1 MGQIILTCK
10 KFFLTLFFFLIS
22 FQVFS
27 KEAEKNN
34 YGNYLSWNFARQ
46 TGDVDR
52 IKDLFVNVKIHEIAP
67 NLLEEVF
74 FESVVFNEWSEA
86 RKISDF
92 ILKQDEINFTAN
104 LFNFVDEFLKK
115 NDQSKKFI
123 KKIDTNH
130 FDSNF
135 IKVLLL
141 WSSNSIKEIDDINNN
156 IDCIPLICLHS
167 GIFLML
173 SNDKTK
179 AENYFNKLL
188 HSKFASYRIKELL
201 LNNYLELKRFDVAEN
216 ILNDLNELELNFKNL
231 DSKYFLKKSYFLN
244 PVLNNQH
251 GLAEVFYNISSWY
264 YSKDLYKYA
273 AFFGKIALR
282 LRPDFNAMKLLLV
295 GSYEKLGYRKLAIES
310 LKGINENNL
319 YFLKFFKIKISL
331 FEEISE
337 NEEILNDL
345 KKLVK
350 KFPKNLEMKIL
361 LADKLRSIG
370 DYNGSIKYYTEIIED
385 IVVDDKWS
393 VYYSRGIAYER
404 SNQWQD
410 AENDL
415 KQALKLKPNDPYVL
429 NYLAYSWLDRNTNVN
444 QALELLKMAVEIEP
458 SDAYITDS
466 LGWAYYLSGF
476 IEKSIYFL
484 EKAVSLS
491 PNDSTLNDHLGDAY
505 WKAGRTNEAL
515 SQWKRVLIFD
525 PSFKKKEYVRQK
537 IEKGL

>member
-216 ILNDLNELELNFKNL
+216 ILNDLNELECVGDFVYANVWHWEWIFIIDLNSGMVVGTIDAAPLFP
-231 DSKYFLKKSYFLN
+231 DPS
-244 PVLNNQH
+244 PGVLN
-251 GLAEVFYNISSWY
+251 GIAYDISNDTFW
-264 YSKDLYKYA
+264 LTGKYWPVIHQVQ
-273 AFFGKIALR
+273 FRIANVN
-282 LRPDFNAMKLLLV
+282 DNA
-295 GSYEKLGYRKLAIES
+295 GDISED
-310 LKGINENNL
+310 INENSINEGLDNSVLTQNL
-319 YFLKFFKIKISL
+319 FLFTLSCCAGLLTYIFWGNGFFSPTTKREIDNPPVAASKG
-331 FEEISE
+331 EEDE
-337 NEEILNDL
+337 
-345 KKLVK
+345 
-350 KFPKNLEMKIL
+350 
-361 LADKLRSIG
+361 
-370 DYNGSIKYYTEIIED
+370 
-385 IVVDDKWS
+385 
-393 VYYSRGIAYER
+393 
-404 SNQWQD
+404 
-410 AENDL
+410 
-415 KQALKLKPNDPYVL
+415 
-429 NYLAYSWLDRNTNVN
+429 
-444 QALELLKMAVEIEP
+444 
-458 SDAYITDS
+458 
-466 LGWAYYLSGF
+466 
-476 IEKSIYFL
+476 
-484 EKAVSLS
+484 
-491 PNDSTLNDHLGDAY
+491 
-505 WKAGRTNEAL
+505 
-515 SQWKRVLIFD
+515 
-525 PSFKKKEYVRQK
+525 
-537 IEKGL
+537 